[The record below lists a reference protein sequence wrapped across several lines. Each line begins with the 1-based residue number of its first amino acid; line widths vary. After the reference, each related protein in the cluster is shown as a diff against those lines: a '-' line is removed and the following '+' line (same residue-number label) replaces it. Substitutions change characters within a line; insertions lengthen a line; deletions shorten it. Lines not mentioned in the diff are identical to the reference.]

1 MNNESLSTGSRIGIL
16 TIAFLGWFFGGMQIG
31 MTNLINDTTKYLII
45 ESGWS
50 ESLNTEQSNKLN
62 SSWWAYMQCAFLFG
76 AAAGGYIFGKLGDK
90 IGRTRALGISI
101 LWFSILTLL
110 ANFAGDPFQLLCI
123 RFLACL
129 GIGGCWP
136 NGVALVSEAW
146 SKIARP
152 IMASLIGMAG
162 NIGIFSFAKIMAN
175 YPVDADSFRNIFLL
189 GAISAP
195 LGVIILLFIKES
207 PTWISSK
214 DSTSPT
220 SNNKSDSP
228 SVFKKPYLGITFIGI
243 TLATVPLLGGWGCF
257 AWILPWA
264 SEVGNAEL
272 APNILQTRSIASIIG
287 SGLAAVIA
295 IRVGRRSC
303 YFVSCLFAL
312 IISQYIFWFGSPTDS
327 NFLIFVAMWGFFN
340 GIFFGWLPFFLP
352 ELFETKVRATGAGVS
367 FNYGRILTATT
378 IFLTPWLKSVF
389 DGNLQQV
396 GQITSLIFIVGMIA
410 VLLAPDTSKRDMNL

>member
-62 SSWWAYMQCAFLFG
+62 SNWWAYMQCAFLFG

-207 PTWISSK
+207 PTWVSSK
-214 DSTSPT
+214 DSTSSD

-264 SEVGNAEL
+264 SEVGSAEL

-312 IISQYIFWFGSPTDS
+312 IISQYIFWFSSPTDS
-327 NFLIFVAMWGFFN
+327 SFLIFVAMWGFFN

>member
-1 MNNESLSTGSRIGIL
+1 MNNESLSIGSRISIL

-62 SSWWAYMQCAFLFG
+62 SNWWAYMQCAFLFG

-110 ANFAGDPFQLLCI
+110 GYFTSNPFQSLCI

-162 NIGIFSFAKIMAN
+162 NIGIFTWSTIMIYN
-175 YPVDADSFRNIFLL
+175 PVDADSFRNIFLL

-214 DSTSPT
+214 DSTSSD
-220 SNNKSDSP
+220 SNKKSDSP
-228 SVFKKPYLGITFIGI
+228 SVFKKPYLGVTFIGI
-243 TLATVPLLGGWGCF
+243 ALATVPLLGGWGCF

-264 SEVGNAEL
+264 SEVGTPEL
-272 APNILQTRSIASIIG
+272 KAKILQIKSIASIVG

-295 IRVGRRSC
+295 IQIGRRCS
-303 YFVSCLFAL
+303 YFISCLFTLL
-312 IISQYIFWFGSPTDS
+312 IAQYIFWLATPSDS
-327 NFLIFVAMWGFFN
+327 IFIILIALFGFFH

-367 FNYGRILTATT
+367 FNYGRILTAATL
-378 IFLTPWLKSVF
+378 FLSPLLMNIF
-389 DGNLQQV
+389 DGKPQQV